1 MTWLRFSRQHEN
13 FRKDRLATANE
24 IRMVLDAEHDYL
36 YWIALLITGD
46 AVLANKCLVDVTGLS
61 TTSCGVFHE
70 WLSRWARTA
79 TARIAASSVR
89 DVLVASSQQYATSA
103 CEHASHELL
112 SEERVEFIRCFEPQQ
127 VISKLDPF
135 SRAILVLR
143 GIQGLSISD
152 CALSIEVPR
161 RCVIGAYCRAL
172 RWVAEEAHR
181 FTPSAS
187 SGNPLLEILDG
198 EE

>member
-1 MTWLRFSRQHEN
+1 
-13 FRKDRLATANE
+13 
-24 IRMVLDAEHDYL
+24 MVLDAEHYYL

-46 AVLANKCLVDVTGLS
+46 PVLANKCLLDANGLS
-61 TTSCGVFHE
+61 TMSGGVFHD
-70 WLSRWARTA
+70 WVRRWAHSE
-79 TARIAASSVR
+79 TARVAAKTVHGL
-89 DVLVASSQQYATSA
+89 LVASSQQYVAHA
-103 CEHASHELL
+103 CEHANHAML
-112 SEERVEFIRCFEPQQ
+112 SENEVEFLRLLNPQR
-127 VISKLDPF
+127 VITDLDPF
-135 SRAILVLR
+135 SRAILIMR
-143 GIQGLSISD
+143 GVQGFSISD

-161 RCVIGAYCRAL
+161 RSVIGAYCRAL